1 MQEAYYRR
9 CAGGV
14 NEAPAKREEFQGCS
28 DRMGIDMKRYP
39 GQLLGW
45 ARVTGSRTR
54 TLLVVYF
61 MVGLGLVFVGA
72 ILWTGYLTRKMEQQ
86 ALVLTNVF
94 SRFISETAFKADQE
108 GAADII
114 RSIIDQTDLPLILTD
129 AHGVPMVWRVVGV
142 PPNDADTPLALAESE
157 LPPERRKD
165 RKRLLEL
172 VHEFDATNSP
182 WPIQVAGTVQGY
194 VHFGRSSLQQQ
205 LRWVPWI
212 LVLTVALFMSVGLLG
227 VRSVKRSEERSLWVG
242 MARETAHQLGTPL
255 TSLLGWVQLLR
266 SDDRDRPNES
276 PEQERQR
283 RAQTYS
289 EMSRDLERLSKVSA
303 RFSRIGGAGTLSPQD
318 LQPVISETI
327 DYVRR
332 RTPHLGAKVELH
344 NEIGSLPPVAA
355 NLELIEWVFENLLK
369 NAVDA
374 MPEGGE
380 IWVRSVLVGSTVQIR
395 VADSGRGIPHGRRNA
410 IWEPGF
416 STKDRG
422 WGLGLTLVRRIV
434 VEYHSGQIWVEDN
447 EDRRGI
453 CFVIQLPV
461 ASEQTRKK

>member
-1 MQEAYYRR
+1 MKWH
-9 CAGGV
+9 
-14 NEAPAKREEFQGCS
+14 PA
-28 DRMGIDMKRYP
+28 
-39 GQLLGW
+39 QLLGW

-72 ILWTGYLTRKMEQQ
+72 IVWAGHLTKRMEQQ
-86 ALVLTNVF
+86 SSVLTNVF
-94 SRFISETAFKADQE
+94 SRFIGVTAFKANEE
-108 GAADII
+108 GAAGII
-114 RSIIDQTDLPLILTD
+114 RSIIDQTDLPLILTNID
-129 AHGVPMVWRVVGV
+129 GVPMVWREVGV
-142 PPNDADTPLALAESE
+142 PPNESDAPLALAEEQLSAE
-157 LPPERRKD
+157 WQQHRQ
-165 RKRLLEL
+165 RLLEL
-172 VHEFDATNSP
+172 IEEFDSINPP
-182 WPIQVAGTVQGY
+182 WPITMGGAVQGY

-205 LRWVPWI
+205 LRWMPWI
-212 LVLTVALFMSVGLLG
+212 LVLTVAIFLMIGLQG
-227 VRSVKRSEERSLWVG
+227 VRSLKRSEERSLWVG

-266 SDDRDRPNES
+266 INDGDGPDES
-276 PEQERQR
+276 PEEARER
-283 RAQTYS
+283 RAQTYA
-289 EMSRDLERLSKVSA
+289 EMAHDLERLSKVSS
-303 RFSRIGGAGTLSPQD
+303 RFSRIGGAGTLVPMD
-318 LQPVISETI
+318 LQAVITETV

-332 RTPHLGAKVELH
+332 RTPHLGAKVEIH
-344 NEIGSLPPVAA
+344 NEIGALPLVAA

-374 MPEGGE
+374 MAEGGQ
-380 IWVRSVLVGSTVQIR
+380 IWVRSSVAGPTLQIR
-395 VADSGRGIPHGRRNA
+395 VADNGRGIPHGRRNA

-461 ASEQTRKK
+461 ASEQ